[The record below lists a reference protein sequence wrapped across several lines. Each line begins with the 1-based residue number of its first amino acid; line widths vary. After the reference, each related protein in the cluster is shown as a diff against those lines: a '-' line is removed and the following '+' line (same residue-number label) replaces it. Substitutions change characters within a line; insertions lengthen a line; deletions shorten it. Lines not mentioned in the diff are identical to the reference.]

1 VKRNVTAL
9 AEKEYD
15 LVIVGGGIFGICVA
29 WDAVLRGISVAL
41 VERGDFAHAT
51 SANCF
56 KMVHGGIRYL
66 QHGDLPRIRESSKER
81 NVLLRIAPHLV
92 APLPF
97 VVPTYGHGMRGKEIL
112 CAALAAYNLITFDR
126 NCGIADA
133 QKRIAPG
140 LILSRKECL
149 ELFPGLERNGLTGAV
164 VFYDAQMY
172 SPARLALCYLKSAA
186 EAGANAA
193 NYLEATG
200 FLRKKNRVYG
210 IKARDL
216 LSNNEMEIRGK
227 VVVNSAGPWAG
238 HLVKDWLG
246 LRLNTAPI
254 FSRDVFFLV
263 RRRLH
268 EKYALALEHSTRDAD
283 AILSRGHRHLFL
295 VPWRNYML
303 VGVWHAVHK
312 GDPST
317 FTFTADDLEVF
328 VEEIN
333 AAYPAIALTRR
344 DVSMWHAGLILFG
357 DNDRPGSDLS
367 YGKRSQLIDHSAT
380 HDIDGIVT
388 IIGVRYTTSR
398 STAEAVVD
406 LVFKKLGKAPPRS
419 LTAVTPVYGG
429 QIENFGRLQNQVL
442 AERSFGLNAEI
453 LSALV
458 HNHGSRYQEVL
469 KYGAEN
475 PAWTQALGSSNVIKA
490 EVIHACREEM
500 AHKLSDV
507 AFRRTNLGTGEY
519 PGDSALQACAA
530 LMSTELGWDKQ
541 RVRRE
546 VEETAAAFPHAS
558 QAGPEEQI
566 CEMASR

>member
-1 VKRNVTAL
+1 MIRKVSAL
-9 AEKEYD
+9 ADREYD
-15 LVIVGGGIFGICVA
+15 LVIVGGGIFGICAA
-29 WDAVLRGISVAL
+29 WDAVLRGLSVAII
-41 VERGDFAHAT
+41 ERGDFAHAT

-66 QHGDLPRIRESSKER
+66 QHADLPRVRESSKER
-81 NVLLRIAPHLV
+81 NTLLRIAPHLV
-92 APLPF
+92 APVPF
-97 VVPTYGHGMRGKEIL
+97 VVPTYGHGMRGKETL
-112 CAALAAYNLITFDR
+112 SAALAAYNLITFDR
-126 NCGIADA
+126 NRGIADA
-133 QKRIAPG
+133 EKRIPPG
-140 LILSRKECL
+140 LTFSRDECL
-149 ELFPGLERNGLTGAV
+149 ELFPGLERNRLTGAV

-172 SPARLALCYLKSAA
+172 SPARLALSYLKSAV

-200 FLRKKNRVYG
+200 FLRKNNRVYG
-210 IKARDL
+210 VKARDL
-216 LSNNEMEIRGK
+216 LTNDEVEIRGK
-227 VVVNSAGPWAG
+227 LVVNAAGPWAS
-238 HLVKDWLG
+238 HLVEDSLG
-246 LRLNTAPI
+246 LRQNTAPT
-254 FSRDVFFLV
+254 FSRDAFFLV

-268 EKYALALEHSTRDAD
+268 DKYALALESHTRDAD

-295 VPWRNYML
+295 VPWRNYTL

-328 VEEIN
+328 VQEIN
-333 AAYPAIALTRR
+333 AAYPAIALTLG

-357 DNDRPGSDLS
+357 DKNESGSEHS
-367 YGKRSQLIDHSAT
+367 YGKRSQLIDHSIT

-406 LVFKKLGKAPPRS
+406 LAFKKLGKESPKS
-419 LTAVTPVYGG
+419 LTAITPVYGG
-429 QIENFGRLQNQVL
+429 QIENFGRLKNQVL
-442 AERSFGLNAEI
+442 EERSFGLKSEI

-458 HNHGSRYQEVL
+458 HNHGSAYQDVL

-475 PAWTQALGSSNVIKA
+475 PAWAEALDSSNVIKA

-500 AHKLSDV
+500 AQKLSDV

-519 PGDSALQACAA
+519 PGGSALLACAA
-530 LMSTELGWDKQ
+530 LMSTELGWDKP
-541 RVRRE
+541 RMRRE
-546 VEETAAAFPHAS
+546 VEETTAAFPHVS
-558 QAGPEEQI
+558 QAGL
-566 CEMASR
+566 